1 MHKIFEK
8 VAKFAELSGHN
19 TKWKIARME
28 SAMIKWTKGPSTQL
42 QMTYQSEIGCDGEHA
57 FEICVSNRI
66 KNNILLVECFQ
77 MPIYFT

>member
-28 SAMIKWTKGPSTQL
+28 SATIKWAKGPSTQL

-57 FEICVSNRI
+57 FEDAFEGNGVKVEKTRY
-66 KNNILLVECFQ
+66 ILL
-77 MPIYFT
+77 